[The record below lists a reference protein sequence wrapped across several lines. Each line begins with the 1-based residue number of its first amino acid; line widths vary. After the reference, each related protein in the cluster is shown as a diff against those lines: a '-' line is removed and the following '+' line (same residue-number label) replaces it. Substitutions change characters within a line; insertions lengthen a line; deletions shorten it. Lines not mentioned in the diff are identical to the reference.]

1 MSQTCLPLTHQ
12 GHADISRSKKWN
24 FNSIWSIS
32 LVAIRECDG
41 TSQQVHRFARFIFL
55 VNHFDSFGRYLF
67 HIKHKR
73 DKLQQGTIS
82 FVDSL
87 RSSSILTATVAL
99 SSPLFVWLYVSV
111 VNPAYLLFKQEN
123 ALKII
128 RDSQIDSNTLLL
140 REDAIRKSFETFSY
154 ILSAFVFALAVCL
167 TLSIV
172 LSILIRKKPL
182 STIPKSDSAY
192 KNPVN

>member
-1 MSQTCLPLTHQ
+1 MQ
-12 GHADISRSKKWN
+12 
-24 FNSIWSIS
+24 IS
-32 LVAIRECDG
+32 LEVRNGILIAFG
-41 TSQQVHRFARFIFL
+41 AFL
-55 VNHFDSFGRYLF
+55 WLLLENVMGLHSKYIDLQDLF
-67 HIKHKR
+67 SWLIILIPLVGIYFTLKHKR
-73 DKLQQGTIS
+73 DKLQQGTIT
-82 FVDSL
+82 FIESL

-99 SSPLFVWLYVSV
+99 SSPLFVWLYVSA
-111 VNPAYLLFKQEN
+111 VNPTYLLFKQEN

-128 RDSQIDSNTLLL
+128 RDSQIDTNTLLL

-182 STIPKSDSAY
+182 SAISKSDSANT
-192 KNPVN
+192 NPVN